1 MQMEW
6 KDVRREM
13 VVDKGLE
20 EDVADRIGEYV
31 QPDGERT
38 IENKELLDK
47 LFTDQKLM
55 AVESAKLGL
64 EEMKLLLQY
73 CENFGVLN
81 KAK

>member
-6 KDVRREM
+6 KDVRKEM

-31 QPDGERT
+31 QPVGERT